1 MISHKGENLDS
12 ISLLILESLSRQDD
26 HRLNTSEAKTLVG
39 EDNNDTV
46 RRRFER
52 LDAAGLVTLDEDESA
67 PTQIPPKRATLT
79 DEGVEKAENWDA
91 RGSQKNDTIEKRLER
106 IEAKMNSIDQR
117 MAELEHQALEGSGIP
132 ELLEAR
138 RLVATLNDHAVGEL
152 DADLGKYYPS
162 VDE

>member
-26 HRLNTSEAKTLVG
+26 HRLNTSEAKTLAG

-79 DEGVEKAENWDA
+79 DEGVESGEVGCAWVAE
-91 RGSQKNDTIEKRLER
+91 ER
-106 IEAKMNSIDQR
+106 HD
-117 MAELEHQALEGSGIP
+117 
-132 ELLEAR
+132 
-138 RLVATLNDHAVGEL
+138 
-152 DADLGKYYPS
+152 
-162 VDE
+162 

>member
-1 MISHKGENLDS
+1 
-12 ISLLILESLSRQDD
+12 
-26 HRLNTSEAKTLVG
+26 
-39 EDNNDTV
+39 
-46 RRRFER
+46 
-52 LDAAGLVTLDEDESA
+52 
-67 PTQIPPKRATLT
+67 
-79 DEGVEKAENWDA
+79 
-91 RGSQKNDTIEKRLER
+91 LER